1 MITTGNV
8 SSGIGGVGTIARSVG
23 EAASGMHSA
32 IDRASGAAQPA
43 VEQLASGAHHA
54 VDRLAGA
61 ATQAASTISTRGG
74 QWKEAQTRFTE
85 TCATQ
90 IREKPLTSLGIA
102 VAAGFLISW
111 LMSQRK
117 AAERHAA
124 IAEPAAR

>member
-8 SSGIGGVGTIARSVG
+8 SSGIGGAGTVARSVD
-23 EAASGMHSA
+23 EAASGMHNA
-32 IDRASGAAQPA
+32 IDRATSAARPA
-43 VEQLASGAHHA
+43 VEQLASGVHHA
-54 VDRLAGA
+54 VDKLAGA
-61 ATQAASTISTRGG
+61 ATQAAEAISSRGG
-74 QWKEAQTRFTE
+74 QWKEAQTRFTD

-90 IREKPLTSLGIA
+90 IREKPLTSLGMA

-117 AAERHAA
+117 AAGRHAA